1 MTEKQFNSFDIE
13 AMNVALAEAKKAK
26 EQNEVP
32 VGAAVFIGN
41 ELIATAHNEVESKKC
56 ASKHAELLALQ
67 KAAKKM
73 GDFRL
78 SEATLYTTLEPCAMC
93 AGAIYN
99 FRIKK
104 VVYGAKDLRVG
115 ACGTLY
121 NLFDGRHPI
130 TKVEIVGGLK
140 EKESAKLLRDFFKK
154 RREENDRKNT

>member
-1 MTEKQFNSFDIE
+1 MTNKQHDSFDLQ
-13 AMNVALAEAKKAK
+13 AMEVALEEARKAY
-26 EQNEVP
+26 QANEVP
-32 VGAAVFIGN
+32 VGAAVFIGDK
-41 ELIATAHNEVESKKC
+41 LIASAHNEVEATKD
-56 ASKHAELLALQ
+56 ASKHAELSALK
-67 KAAKKM
+67 KAAKNI

-78 SEATLYTTLEPCAMC
+78 SEATLYTTLEPCCMC

-121 NLFDGRHPI
+121 NLFDNRHPI
-130 TKVEIVGGLK
+130 TKVEVVGGVKK
-140 EKESAKLLRDFFKK
+140 EESAELLRKFFKK